1 MEDTHP
7 VFYYRERKDVEDTH
21 PVYYY
26 RERKDVEDT
35 HPVYYYRD
43 KKMWRIHIPYIIIEI
58 KRCGG
63 CNLTENLRDI

>member
-1 MEDTHP
+1 M
-7 VFYYRERKDVEDTH
+7 EDTH

-43 KKMWRIHIPYIIIEI
+43 KKMWRIHIPYFIIEI

-63 CNLTENLRDI
+63 YTSRILL